1 MADPAPAQ
9 TTGGGRG
16 RGQGRGRGRGRGRAR
31 GRGGT
36 RGRGERVQR
45 SVGGRLRTDPRR
57 NRRLF
62 SPSVFLFSSD
72 EESNNDVNALPDSE
86 DTQPNPEDALPNQ
99 EDDLP
104 DPEDE
109 LPDPE
114 VHLVVEDVNMP
125 GPSGLQSV
133 AADAE
138 YYADLNHAVDASLL
152 VEDRNSQDETD
163 RRFQYD
169 SPTGRLT
176 NMEIAVT
183 ETLRWMRTNPVGKF
197 LQINFHL
204 VLLNM
209 REQYPG
215 VYDGTDRHVFH
226 TISRWVHGAA
236 DRRHLGR
243 NALCV
248 PRSRIGHVA
257 QEEHTIINH
266 LTDKLIS
273 LLNEN
278 SSTIHRNY
286 LGGS

>member
-1 MADPAPAQ
+1 
-9 TTGGGRG
+9 
-16 RGQGRGRGRGRGRAR
+16 
-31 GRGGT
+31 
-36 RGRGERVQR
+36 
-45 SVGGRLRTDPRR
+45 
-57 NRRLF
+57 
-62 SPSVFLFSSD
+62 
-72 EESNNDVNALPDSE
+72 
-86 DTQPNPEDALPNQ
+86 
-99 EDDLP
+99 
-104 DPEDE
+104 
-109 LPDPE
+109 
-114 VHLVVEDVNMP
+114 MP

-152 VEDRNSQDETD
+152 FEDRNSQDETD

-286 LGGS
+286 LGGSYGVLAGGGDSSRTSSSVAMSGQTGRAGRCNQMLTDAVRFSRMAQDTAECCLTL